1 MCHYSSASAFRYLD
15 LASVCDL
22 GATMGGDFLCPV
34 KAACLD
40 LVTMPATGLF
50 SALYAASPLPV
61 DGPCNL
67 IVCALTLAVETL
79 ESGGAVPALINS
91 GFTVFV
97 SVPMHHCCAPALIK
111 RRLQV
116 FKEPPLSLR
125 CWVLLNEISFPS
137 SIKIILIKITL
148 SLFIIYFS

>member
-1 MCHYSSASAFRYLD
+1 MCLYSSASAFRYLD

-22 GATMGGDFLCPV
+22 GAAMGRDFLCPV
-34 KAACLD
+34 EAARLD
-40 LVTMPATGLF
+40 LVTMPETGLF

-61 DGPCNL
+61 DGLCNL

-91 GFTVFV
+91 GFTVCV
-97 SVPMHHCCAPALIK
+97 SVPTPALIK

-116 FKEPPLSLR
+116 IKEPPISAALGFIKRDFLSFVDLVR
-125 CWVLLNEISFPS
+125 VMFVLAVRVRVDTALME
-137 SIKIILIKITL
+137 
-148 SLFIIYFS
+148 SLL

>member
-1 MCHYSSASAFRYLD
+1 MCLYSSASAFRYLD

-22 GATMGGDFLCPV
+22 GATMGRDFLCPV
-34 KAACLD
+34 KAARLD

-50 SALYAASPLPV
+50 SALYAASPLPD

-91 GFTVFV
+91 GFTVCV
-97 SVPMHHCCAPALIK
+97 SVPTHHCCAPALIK

-116 FKEPPLSLR
+116 FKEPPYL
-125 CWVLLNEISFPS
+125 CGVGFFLNEISFPS
-137 SIKIILIKITL
+137 SNWLG
-148 SLFIIYFS
+148 